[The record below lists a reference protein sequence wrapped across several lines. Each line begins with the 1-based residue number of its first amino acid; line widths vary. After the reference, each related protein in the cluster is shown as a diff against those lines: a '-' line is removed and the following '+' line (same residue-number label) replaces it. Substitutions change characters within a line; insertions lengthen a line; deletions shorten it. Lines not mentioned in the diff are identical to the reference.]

1 MGSGLT
7 AGDVSFQSNSS
18 GDLIVNING
27 DATDTVIIHN
37 DYATVNGTVT
47 SGIGQIQFGD
57 GSSVS
62 ALSFDFIAPTVGSV
76 TASGAGIASGDG
88 AVGLGGVVTLTVN
101 FSENVLV
108 NTTGGTPTLSL
119 NDGGVATYTGGTG
132 TSALTFSY
140 TVGAGQNTSDLT
152 VTGLNLN
159 GGTIAD
165 AAANA
170 AVLSGATTNPAG
182 TLLVDTSAPTVSS
195 VTTSPASG
203 TVITGAVVTLTVNF
217 NENVT
222 VNTSGGTPTLTLS
235 DGGSATYTG
244 GSGTSALT
252 FSHTVAA
259 GQSTADLTV
268 TALNLNG
275 GTIKDVASNAA
286 VVTGAVTNPAGVL
299 VVDGVAP
306 TVSSIAASGMGI
318 TAGSG
323 VLNAGKVVTLTAN
336 FTENV
341 TVNTTGGTPT
351 LTLNDGGTA
360 TYTGGSGT
368 TALTFTYTVAAG
380 QNTPDLAVTALNF
393 NGATIKDA
401 AGNTAVVTGAA
412 TNPAG
417 TLQIDTTASTV
428 SSVTTSGTGISSGS
442 GTVGVGTVVTL
453 TANFSENVVVTT
465 TGGTPTLTLND
476 GGTAT
481 YTGGSGTGALTFNY
495 TVAAGQNTSDLTVT
509 ALNLNGGTIKDVA
522 GNTAV
527 VTGAAGNPA
536 GILVVDTTAPTVSS
550 VTTSP
555 GSGNVILG
563 QVVTLTVN
571 FSESVSVNTSGG
583 APNLALNDGGVATYT
598 GGSGTGALTFSYT
611 VTAGQ
616 STSDLTVTALNL
628 NGGTIKDAGGNA
640 AVLTGAVTNPAGILL
655 IDGNA
660 PTATSIA
667 ATGTGITS
675 GSGILNAGKVVTL
688 KATLNEAATVTTTG
702 GTPSLALNDGGVAT
716 YTSGSG
722 TTALTFTYTVAAGQN
737 TPVLTVTG
745 LNLNGGTVKD
755 AAGNTAVITG
765 NPAGT
770 LQIDTTSPSVNSVAT
785 SGTGITAGT
794 GVLNAGKVVTLT
806 ANFSENVTVVTTG
819 GKPTLT
825 LNDGGSATYASGSGT
840 AALAFTYTV
849 AAGQNTPDLSVTA
862 LNLNGGTIKDAAGNA
877 GVFTG
882 AATNPAGTLQI
893 DTTASTVS
901 SVVTSGAGITAGTG
915 SLNAGK
921 VVTLILNFNESV
933 VVAGGTPTLTLNDGG
948 VATYTGGSGTSALA
962 FNYTVAAGQNTA
974 DLTVTAFNLGTATI
988 KDLAGNTA
996 VVTGAV
1002 TNPAGTLKIDTTTP
1016 TVSSVATS
1024 GPGITSGNGTL
1035 GVGAVV
1041 TLTVNLSE
1049 AGLVTTTG
1057 GTPTLTLN
1065 DGGIGTYSGGSG
1077 TTALAFTYTVAAGQ
1091 NTPDLTVTA
1100 ANLNGGTITDTAG
1113 NAAVLTGAVTNPAG
1127 TLQISTPAGMMA
1139 PPSAPNSA
1147 SLIESGP
1154 NIYTLSPTD
1163 SVTITPDYS
1172 SGISNEF
1179 DFTGNVTDQNL
1190 WFLQSGNNLQI
1201 DVIGTNDQTTL
1212 DGWFNSGNQASE
1224 VFTAGSLKLDNQI
1237 SQLVQAMAAYSG
1249 SHAGFDPTAS
1259 TLHQIPND
1267 TALQNTVAAA
1277 WHA

>member
-1 MGSGLT
+1 
-7 AGDVSFQSNSS
+7 
-18 GDLIVNING
+18 
-27 DATDTVIIHN
+27 
-37 DYATVNGTVT
+37 
-47 SGIGQIQFGD
+47 
-57 GSSVS
+57 
-62 ALSFDFIAPTVGSV
+62 
-76 TASGAGIASGDG
+76 
-88 AVGLGGVVTLTVN
+88 
-101 FSENVLV
+101 
-108 NTTGGTPTLSL
+108 
-119 NDGGVATYTGGTG
+119 
-132 TSALTFSY
+132 
-140 TVGAGQNTSDLT
+140 
-152 VTGLNLN
+152 
-159 GGTIAD
+159 
-165 AAANA
+165 
-170 AVLSGATTNPAG
+170 
-182 TLLVDTSAPTVSS
+182 
-195 VTTSPASG
+195 
-203 TVITGAVVTLTVNF
+203 
-217 NENVT
+217 
-222 VNTSGGTPTLTLS
+222 
-235 DGGSATYTG
+235 
-244 GSGTSALT
+244 LT

-275 GTIKDVASNAA
+275 GTIVDVANNTA

-299 VVDGVAP
+299 VVDGIAP
-306 TVSSIAASGMGI
+306 TVSSVATSGTGI
-318 TAGSG
+318 TAGTG

-336 FTENV
+336 FSENV

-368 TALTFTYTVAAG
+368 GALTFTYTVAAG

-428 SSVTTSGTGISSGS
+428 SSVTTSGTGISSGG

-453 TANFSENVVVTT
+453 TVNFNENVVVTT

-481 YTGGSGTGALTFNY
+481 YSGGSGSSALTFNY
-495 TVAAGQNTSDLTVT
+495 TVAAGQNTPDLTVT

-527 VTGAAGNPA
+527 VTGAATNPA
-536 GILVVDTTAPTVSS
+536 GTLVVDSTAPTVSS

-571 FSESVSVNTSGG
+571 FSESVIVNTSGG
-583 APNLALNDGGVATYT
+583 TPTLSLNDGGVATYT
-598 GGSGTGALTFSYT
+598 GGSGTGALAFSYT
-611 VTAGQ
+611 VAAGQ
-616 STSDLTVTALNL
+616 NTSDLTVTALNL

-640 AVLTGAVTNPAGILL
+640 AVVTGAVTNPAGILL
-655 IDGNA
+655 IDGTV

-688 KATLNEAATVTTTG
+688 KATMSEAVTVTTTG
-702 GTPSLALNDGGVAT
+702 GTPSLALSDGGVAT

-722 TTALTFTYTVAAGQN
+722 TTALTFTHTVAAGQN
-737 TPVLTVTG
+737 TPDLTVTG

-770 LQIDTTSPSVNSVAT
+770 LQIDTASPGVNSVAT

-825 LNDGGSATYASGSGT
+825 LNDGGIATYASGSGT
-840 AALAFTYTV
+840 TALAFTYTV
-849 AAGQNTPDLSVTA
+849 AAGQNTADLAVAA

-877 GVFTG
+877 AVVTG

-893 DTTASTVS
+893 DTAASTVS
-901 SVVTSGAGITAGTG
+901 SVATSGTGITSGSG

-921 VVTLILNFNESV
+921 VVTLTVNFNESV

-948 VATYTGGSGTSALA
+948 TATYTGGSGTSALA

-974 DLTVTAFNLGTATI
+974 DLTVTAFNLGTSTI
-988 KDLAGNTA
+988 KDIAGNTA

-1016 TVSSVATS
+1016 TVGSVVTS

-1049 AGLVTTTG
+1049 AAVVTTTG

-1065 DGGIGTYSGGSG
+1065 DGGIATYSGGSG

-1139 PPSAPNSA
+1139 PPSAPNFTSSA
-1147 SLIESGP
+1147 ESGP

-1201 DVIGTNDQTTL
+1201 DVIGTNNQATL

-1224 VFTAGSLKLDNQI
+1224 AFTAGGLRLDSQI

-1249 SHAGFDPTAS
+1249 SYAGFDPTTS